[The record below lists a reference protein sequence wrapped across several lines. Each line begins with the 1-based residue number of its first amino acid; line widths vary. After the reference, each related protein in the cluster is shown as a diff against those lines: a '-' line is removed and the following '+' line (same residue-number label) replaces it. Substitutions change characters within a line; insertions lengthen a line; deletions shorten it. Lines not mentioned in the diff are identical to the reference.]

1 MALCPAAANDQDM
14 DKRYLKAGSGLL
26 AVGVVLAIW
35 DLAGGVGLKTGG
47 LDLGGITACYAS
59 GTSGLLVADAW
70 AGTAIIEQ
78 DGDRYPVTWPIGFTG
93 RRCQERSRSSTVA
106 AMSSR
111 GPEPGSTCPAATTT
125 TARSSPV
132 GTSADPRALVI
143 CAPLT

>member
-93 RRCQERSRSSTVA
+93 RRVSGEVEVVD
-106 AMSSR
+106 SR
-111 GPEPGSTCPAATTT
+111 GNVVTRTGTRVDMSGGYHNDGSFLACGDV
-125 TARSSPV
+125 R
-132 GTSADPRALVI
+132 
-143 CAPLT
+143 